1 MRRLCLLM
9 EGTRPSSRL
18 TAASLVDSFMQQGGH
33 PHFFTSRATTL
44 TSFHFPDVATGVI
57 DTDYRC
63 PVGVMLFK
71 HSEVDFAVKPGD
83 RVVQMIVQV
92 IAKPEVAEVEDL
104 DTIIWGEGG
113 FGSTSV

>member
-1 MRRLCLLM
+1 M
-9 EGTRPSSRL
+9 
-18 TAASLVDSFMQQGGH
+18 
-33 PHFFTSRATTL
+33 
-44 TSFHFPDVATGVI
+44 ATGVI

-92 IAKPEVAEVEDL
+92 IAKPEVAEVGDL
-104 DTIIWGEGG
+104 DAAVRGRED
-113 FGSTSV
+113 SCPLASEL